1 MSDKN
6 AKIGKSRPRFS
17 AEFRAEAVR
26 LVSSGERSQAEVARN
41 LGIGSATISK
51 WCRESEAANGS
62 APSAPESAELKRL
75 REENRRL
82 KLEQDIL
89 KKAAAYFAKHQM

>member
-1 MSDKN
+1 MEKTEGQSSK
-6 AKIGKSRPRFS
+6 KVRLYS

-26 LVSSGERSQAEVARN
+26 LVKSGERSQAEVARN
-41 LGIGSATISK
+41 LGIGTATISK
-51 WCRESEAANGS
+51 WCRECVA
-62 APSAPESAELKRL
+62 APSSNESDSAEVKRL
-75 REENRRL
+75 KEEIRRL

>member
-1 MSDKN
+1 MEKTEGQLR
-6 AKIGKSRPRFS
+6 KKGRQYS

-26 LVSSGERSQAEVARN
+26 LVKSGERSQAEVARH
-41 LGIGSATISK
+41 LGIGTATISK
-51 WCRESEAANGS
+51 WCREPGAAPTPNKS
-62 APSAPESAELKRL
+62 DSVEVRRLK
-75 REENRRL
+75 EEIRRL